1 MKLTPRSEYA
11 LLALVYLARSQA
23 DGFVPAAQIARA
35 QEIPAGLL
43 EQILLV
49 LESTHYLR
57 RTKGRPDGYRLAR
70 AEDKIS
76 LAEIIRLF
84 DGVLAPGEVF
94 GYELNPI
101 EKEAGLVQVFGEIQ
115 ACVSRKLEATTLADV
130 LQSS

>member
-11 LLALVYLARSQA
+11 LLALVYLARCEA
-23 DGFVPAAQIARA
+23 DGFVSAEAIARA
-35 QEIPAGLL
+35 QEIPLGLL

-49 LESTHYLR
+49 LESTRYLR
-57 RTKGRPDGYRLAR
+57 RAKGQPGGYQLAR

-84 DGVLAPGEVF
+84 DGVLAPSEAF

-101 EKEAGLVQVFGEIQ
+101 EKETGLVQVFWEIQ
-115 ACVSRKLEATTLADV
+115 DCVSHKLESTTLADV
-130 LQSS
+130 VQPA